1 LVHDNDKALGDSA
14 SHLALST
21 LPTGQR
27 DFAESLVIVRAVV
40 RTLSTDRL
48 HECYGTRRTPPG
60 NGYALD
66 IENTIRLVLAVS
78 TSQTSDATTNFT
90 ILASSSGSIWDIKD
104 RLRPSSLLQFFIT
117 LKPNNQTN
125 TTKQSL
131 PTKPPANMQ
140 LSKIFFLA
148 AAASSATAA
157 PTAEPVE
164 LEARTSGIQCQHHG
178 GKWKYGWEGAAP
190 GEKYTC
196 KTTGLIVC
204 ALQAS
209 F

>member
-1 LVHDNDKALGDSA
+1 M
-14 SHLALST
+14 

-27 DFAESLVIVRAVV
+27 DSAGSLEIVHAVV
-40 RTLSTDRL
+40 RTPSTTWLYD
-48 HECYGTRRTPPG
+48 CYGTATPPC

-66 IENTIRLVLAVS
+66 NGKAIRLALAVS
-78 TSQTSDATTNFT
+78 TSQTGDATTKCT
-90 ILASSSGSIWDIKD
+90 ILTSSSGSILDIKD
-104 RLRPSSLLQFFIT
+104 RLQPSHLLQLFIT
-117 LKPNNQTN
+117 LKPNSQSN

-131 PTKPPANMQ
+131 PTRPPANMQ

-148 AAASSATAA
+148 AAAASATAA

-204 ALQAS
+204 AFQAFVRS
-209 F
+209 RFPEWY